1 MSFSDLAT
9 MIIYFQHQC
18 EKVDALVTEID
29 EINTGVTSEFVEAQ
43 DNVETAVNAAVAA
56 ADSQYAALAPAL
68 GGTLDAAMPA
78 MRDVKGSR
86 RVEVEKLISELL
98 EDRKEIEDKDAAE
111 LEELGNANPLLNKR
125 EEMLKAQRVELDAEV
140 RRVEQEIVDAGTG
153 LGWLTAAGKIGKLR
167 KQHQALATKLY
178 GIRERLH
185 EVRSNWV
192 RRQTRADETQEK
204 LQQAW
209 RLRTSEIAKL
219 NQELDSLTDDF
230 EGTCRRAVIEAHIR
244 GAEEFEPTGVE
255 ALDEELRA
263 LTSWRQRQAD
273 CESGVIA
280 VSEITGLLGG
290 IREGMVRMRESIEG
304 VKKEQDMHAELSTLN
319 IEPPPAFLQFHELWD
334 ALVQTV
340 VDEKRSIE
348 HPAAFAKIVNDLTD
362 SHLSNEQIEAMFNLA
377 GDALT
382 TATEQWD

>member
-167 KQHQALATKLY
+167 KQHQALATQLY

-192 RRQTRADETQEK
+192 RRQTQADETQEK

-382 TATEQWD
+382 TATKQWD

>member
-18 EKVDALVTEID
+18 EKVDALVKEID

-43 DNVETAVNAAVAA
+43 DNVETAVNAAVAV
-56 ADSQYAALAPAL
+56 ADSHYAALAAAL
-68 GGTLDAAMPA
+68 EGTLDAAMPA

-86 RVEVEKLISELL
+86 RVELEKLISELL
-98 EDRKEIEDKDAAE
+98 EDRKEIEDKDAGE
-111 LEELGNANPLLNKR
+111 IEELGETNPALNER
-125 EEMLKAQRVELDAEV
+125 EEMLKAQRVELDAELQ
-140 RRVEQEIVDAGTG
+140 RVEEEIVGAGRG
-153 LGWLTAAGKIGKLR
+153 LGWLTAAGKIAKLR
-167 KQHQALATKLY
+167 KQHRALATKLY

-192 RRQTRADETQEK
+192 RRQTQADETQEK

-244 GAEEFEPTGVE
+244 GTEEFEPTGVE
-255 ALDEELRA
+255 ALDEEFRA

-280 VSEITGLLGG
+280 VSEISGLLGG
-290 IREGMVRMRESIEG
+290 VREGMVRMRESIEG